1 MFSSCLGLGGG
12 PGRSLQ
18 ALGRPLSQEG
28 DRKATQGG
36 QEGVAGGSQLTT
48 ELAAPCYLP
57 GPPPRPR
64 QEENEQMKKE
74 KTKTMAKTIQK
85 RKETTENAKTIGWFS

>member
-1 MFSSCLGLGGG
+1 M
-12 PGRSLQ
+12 Q

-28 DRKATQGG
+28 NRKATQGG

-64 QEENEQMKKE
+64 QEENEQMKKRK

-85 RKETTENAKTIGWFS
+85 KERNNRTP